1 MLGADHSGPESPGQH
16 WSKDKRYSFIAM
28 GSTDDAANGARP
40 GPVTFPEF
48 DLHPAQANR
57 MGRAMLKRLS
67 VDRNRPVVVLTPQE
81 AFDKAVRKCEAIAQ
95 VIKHEEVARHAEHP
109 DWISLKAALAFRRR
123 FAGVT
128 IKAAVRA
135 LQQDVDYLRM
145 NAPRW
150 KIYVEPDESDAWVTL
165 IKRSER

>member
-1 MLGADHSGPESPGQH
+1 
-16 WSKDKRYSFIAM
+16 
-28 GSTDDAANGARP
+28 
-40 GPVTFPEF
+40 
-48 DLHPAQANR
+48 

-67 VDRNRPVVVLTPQE
+67 LDRNRPVAVLTPQE
-81 AFDKAVRKCEAIAQ
+81 AFDKAAVRKCEAIAQ

-123 FAGVT
+123 FAGIT

-135 LQQDVDYLRM
+135 LRQDVDYLRM

-150 KIYVEPDESDAWVTL
+150 KIYVETDESDAWVTL
-165 IKRSER
+165 VKRSER